1 MEYLQLKHFKTNIF
15 NIYEKS
21 ILTYVFLWPA
31 VLYISTYMCEHG
43 PQAAM
48 FSTYMYEY
56 GPYMFMIFIFSLFFG
71 YSEVIY
77 PVNK

>member
-1 MEYLQLKHFKTNIF
+1 
-15 NIYEKS
+15 
-21 ILTYVFLWPA
+21 
-31 VLYISTYMCEHG
+31 MCEHG